1 MDIIQVIKKNTPF
14 YKNKLGGKILKLTIS
29 DTEAIEEIIKSYE
42 RNFKKYIMENIRS
55 TFLKSVGKLSDWN

>member
-1 MDIIQVIKKNTPF
+1 MDIIQVIKNTPF

-29 DTEAIEEIIKSYE
+29 DTETVGEIIKSYE

-55 TFLKSVGKLSDWN
+55 TFLKSVGKLSDYN